1 MSNSTNDPTAPDYG
15 ASQPPPLPDPPG
27 GQGGPASPIPPYEGA
42 PPSSPY
48 EPPAPQ
54 QPPPH
59 QPPLGQPTDGQPDFG
74 QPPYGQTPYGQPQYG
89 QNPDG
94 SGPQDRPG
102 YGAFPAV
109 GDNVWQQP
117 QYGQVPQ
124 WQADYGQGGF
134 GQQMVTA
141 PRMPRLGSY
150 LIDWLIVSIPSW
162 VLLTI
167 FGGLANNQAP
177 SEFPGI
183 YAPIAVMVYVV
194 LPMLSYAYYGY
205 FGGIKGATIGQRAV
219 GLKVVGDRTG
229 EPIGFWWYV
238 LRMLVL
244 SITGSICFLG
254 YLSIFFDSSGKDRG
268 WHDLAGRSRVVKD
281 R

>member
-1 MSNSTNDPTAPDYG
+1 MSNSPNDPTAPDYG

-27 GQGGPASPIPPYEGA
+27 GQGGSASPIPPYEGEPPA
-42 PPSSPY
+42 SPYKPPTPPSS
-48 EPPAPQ
+48 
-54 QPPPH
+54 QP
-59 QPPLGQPTDGQPDFG
+59 G
-74 QPPYGQTPYGQPQYG
+74 YGQTPYGQPPYG
-89 QNPDG
+89 QPHYGHSSGG

-102 YGAFPAV
+102 YGAFPPV

-141 PRMPRLGSY
+141 PRWPRLGSHI
-150 LIDWLIVSIPSW
+150 IDALIVSIPSW
-162 VLLTI
+162 AVMSLV
-167 FGGLANNQAP
+167 GGLANNQSP
-177 SEFPGI
+177 SEFPGLFL
-183 YAPIAVMVYVV
+183 PMSLLVYVV
-194 LPMLSYAYYGY
+194 FPILSYAYYGY

-229 EPIGFWWYV
+229 EPIGFWWFV
-238 LRMLVL
+238 LRMFVL
-244 SITGSICFLG
+244 DITGSICLLG

-268 WHDLAGRSRVVKD
+268 WHDLAGRSRVV
-281 R
+281 RAH